1 MLSWRKNELFAFSVH
16 FFCLVL
22 LFCFLFSVLS
32 CISYLL
38 LLNMQLEICFKI
50 CILEKADLSQYVM
63 CLLDMFTF
71 PCFYEHPIRSIY
83 FLFIVETNMKQN
95 IF

>member
-1 MLSWRKNELFAFSVH
+1 M
-16 FFCLVL
+16 
-22 LFCFLFSVLS
+22 LS

-38 LLNMQLEICFKI
+38 LLNKQLKICFKI

-71 PCFYEHPIRSIY
+71 PSFYEHPIRSIY